1 MGMKFASEEIRTK
14 AVNAVLSKTATPDQV
29 AAIMG
34 YSVDSINNWVDIYL
48 KEGRLTPKPNGH
60 RHSCFSPEEREALIE
75 LVNEKPD
82 ITLQEI
88 KEHFGKHCTLSA
100 IHKILV
106 KLGLRFKKN
115 FKGQ

>member
-60 RHSCFSPEEREALIE
+60 RHSCFSLEEREALIE